1 MFEVD
6 LILII
11 VEMRPIIAKY
21 HLKEGLLISLIFPA
35 MFIISDNNPTNIVTR
50 FFSNFLMIFSL
61 WVVNF
66 AILDFT
72 NTRSRKTKRSSFNIY
87 WRLAASFV
95 LSVVIYISTALLF
108 EGKGNMISSQ
118 RGNWGDSLSSWVY
131 LFLKIFLFNTLIVLV
146 KYAYDSNAEK
156 RKVEFENEVL
166 KRENLN
172 AMHETLK
179 QQVNPHFL
187 FNSLNT
193 LKSLTKNNP
202 DQAVKFIAELSSV
215 YRYMLIHQDKKVVTL
230 GEELDFMRSYLY
242 LLKIRF
248 GEAICTDTQVPDSVL
263 GNTMPPNTLQLLI
276 ENAVKHNALSIDK
289 PLHISIFVDEGYL
302 TVKNTLRAKTVLPAS
317 SHLGLNNISSRYLL
331 LKGKDIVIR
340 KTENNFLVQLPI
352 I

>member
-1 MFEVD
+1 
-6 LILII
+6 
-11 VEMRPIIAKY
+11 MRASIAKY
-21 HLKEGLLISLIFPA
+21 HLKEGILIAVIFPA
-35 MFIISDNNPTNIVTR
+35 MFIISDSNATNIFSR
-50 FFSNFLMIFSL
+50 FVSSFLMIFSL
-61 WVVNF
+61 WMINF
-66 AILDFT
+66 TIIDFT
-72 NTRSRKTKRSSFNIY
+72 NPKPGVAKKENLNIY
-87 WRLAASFV
+87 WRLTASFI
-95 LSVVIYISTALLF
+95 LSLVIYISVGLLF
-108 EGKGNMISSQ
+108 DRAGNMISSV
-118 RGNWGDSLSSWVY
+118 RGNWGNSISSWVY
-131 LFLKIFLFNTLIVLV
+131 LFLKIFLFNTLIILV

-156 RKVEFENEVL
+156 RRIELENEVL

-202 DQAVKFIAELSSV
+202 DQAVKFIGELASV

-263 GNTMPPNTLQLLI
+263 ENTMPPNTLQLLI
-276 ENAVKHNALSIDK
+276 ENAVKHNALSIGK
-289 PLHISIFVDEGYL
+289 PLHISIFVREGYL
-302 TVKNTLRAKTVLPAS
+302 TVQNNLRAKSVLPAS
-317 SHLGLNNISSRYLL
+317 SQLGLNNISSRYLL

-340 KTENNFLVQLPI
+340 KIDNNFLVQLPI